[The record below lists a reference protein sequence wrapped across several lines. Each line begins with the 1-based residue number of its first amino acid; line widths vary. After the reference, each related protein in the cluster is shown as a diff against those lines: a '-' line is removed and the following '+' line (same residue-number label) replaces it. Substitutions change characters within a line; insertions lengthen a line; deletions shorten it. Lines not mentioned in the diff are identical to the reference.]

1 MVDTQGGAQQNVLE
15 ACFVVSHSRAGSHS
29 GQKAVTTLY
38 FLSFLPLFFPS
49 FLSLLSL
56 LSLPPFSPSFFSLL
70 FLLLSSSSHTV
81 EDVPVQEYTIPLS
94 TAEVVENGKP
104 LFVSHRSRFDLC
116 LLVLFQ
122 YIDIAIYRF
131 INTCDTTSIP
141 NCAYRYIVIQG
152 QRSIISR
159 AYLMS

>member
-1 MVDTQGGAQQNVLE
+1 MFLRPVLWCPIQGLVAT
-15 ACFVVSHSRAGSHS
+15 VVRRLWQHS
-29 GQKAVTTLY
+29 TFYLF
-38 FLSFLPLFFPS
+38 FLSSFPPFSPSFPS
-49 FLSLLSL
+49 FLSL
-56 LSLPPFSPSFFSLL
+56 LSLPPFSPSFISLL

-141 NCAYRYIVIQG
+141 NCAYRYIAIQG

-159 AYLMS
+159 AYLIS